1 VTDIVQ
7 QKQTKDTPSD
17 ASVVDAKVLS
27 ADKPK
32 AKKSPRN
39 NPKKGSSWGL
49 IILLLASIGAGM
61 AACYW
66 GWQQLQLQRAQL
78 GSQAQQL
85 QRQQKTV
92 TVLSQGMAQLQT
104 DEQAAITAVLEQLQ
118 SVQQRLDSQNKR
130 LLSMSTTSQE
140 DWKLLEARYLLRL
153 ANQRLMTERDS
164 VGSIA
169 QLQAADNILRD
180 LDDVAL
186 FSIRKAI
193 AGDIAALKLAPNV
206 DRDGVYLRLIS
217 LADNLKQLPAIKPLP
232 KSLLNSQLRSP
243 VMADDDAL
251 TIERTQHGA
260 DKSYWMHFKG
270 WLSGL
275 LNSASEHVRIRH
287 FDTELKVLPP
297 SSQRYVNQSVRLNLE
312 QAQLALLGEK
322 QAIYARSLLEAQQ
335 MLQNYYQLN
344 DQVGGFIGE
353 MKSLKQLQIRRSLPD
368 ISDSLAQLDAYIE
381 RLHKLQPK
389 SVVSRN
395 VPEA

>member
-1 VTDIVQ
+1 MTDIVQ
-7 QKQTKDTPSD
+7 NKQTTDKPIDAPS
-17 ASVVDAKVLS
+17 VDAEALS
-27 ADKPK
+27 LDKPK
-32 AKKSPRN
+32 AKIPQRN
-39 NPKKGSSWGL
+39 NPKKTSNWGL
-49 IILLLASIGAGM
+49 IILLLVFIAAGI
-61 AACYW
+61 AVSYW
-66 GWQQLQLQRAQL
+66 GWQQLQSQRAQL

-85 QRQQKTV
+85 QRQQQTV
-92 TVLSQGMAQLQT
+92 TVLSQGVKQLQA
-104 DEQAAITAVLEQLQ
+104 DKQSAVTAVLEQLK

-130 LLSMSTTSQE
+130 LLSISTTSQE

-206 DRDGVYLRLIS
+206 DRDGVYLRIIS
-217 LADNLKQLPAIKPLP
+217 LVDNLKQLPAIKPLP
-232 KSLLNSQLRSP
+232 KSLLNSQLRAP
-243 VMADDDAL
+243 AKAEADIV

-297 SSQRYVNQSVRLNLE
+297 SSQLYVNQSVRLNLE

-344 DQVGGFIGE
+344 DQIGGFIGE
-353 MKSLKQLQIRRSLPD
+353 IKSLRQLQIRRSLPD
-368 ISDSLAQLDAYIE
+368 ISDSVAQLDAYIE
-381 RLHKLQPK
+381 RLHKLQPTT
-389 SVVSRN
+389 VVSRK
-395 VPEA
+395 VPGA